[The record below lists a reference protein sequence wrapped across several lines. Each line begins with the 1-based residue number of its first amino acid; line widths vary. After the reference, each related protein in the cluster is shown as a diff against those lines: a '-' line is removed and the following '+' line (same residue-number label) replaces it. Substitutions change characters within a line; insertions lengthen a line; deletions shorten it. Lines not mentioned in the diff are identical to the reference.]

1 MEAKTLTL
9 KQVGW
14 QITGTA
20 VILLWGGGIA
30 TIKMEAAY
38 IRSLTPLTEEQLVQ
52 NLNDNGFGCQ
62 RIYGGE
68 VHIHELYER
77 GLSEFVDTKI
87 VNTNGGLTD
96 EKLEEI
102 LSNVEFYW

>member
-14 QITGTA
+14 RITGTA

-30 TIKMEAAY
+30 TIRMEDAY
-38 IRSLTPLTEEQLVQ
+38 IRSLAPLTEEQLVQ
-52 NLNDNGFGCQ
+52 NLNDNGFGVE

-68 VHIHELYER
+68 VNIHELYER
-77 GLSEFVDTKI
+77 GLSVFADSKI
-87 VNTNGGLTD
+87 VNANCGLTD
-96 EKLEEI
+96 ARLAEI
-102 LSNVEFYW
+102 LSNVAFDW

>member
-1 MEAKTLTL
+1 MEVKTLTL

-14 QITGTA
+14 RITGT
-20 VILLWGGGIA
+20 VVMLLWGGGIA
-30 TIKMEAAY
+30 TIKMEDTY
-38 IRSLTPLTEEQLVQ
+38 IRSLAPLTEDQLVQ

-77 GLSEFVDTKI
+77 GLSEFVYTKI

-96 EKLEEI
+96 ERLKEI
-102 LSNVEFYW
+102 LSNVAFDW